1 MEVKFAND
9 DLARICTDDAHK
21 MGLPVAVITAARK
34 TLLKIE
40 AATSEQDLRNIGG
53 LDYKI
58 RKGDKQKT
66 RQVRVNDKYRIHFI
80 LSGKGTNAVATIT
93 FIGDP
98 H

>member
-9 DLARICTDDAHK
+9 DLARICTDEAHK
-21 MGLPVAVITAARK
+21 MGLPVAVIKAARK
-34 TLLKIE
+34 TLLKLE
-40 AATSEQDLRNIGG
+40 AATFERDLLNIGG

-58 RKGDKQKT
+58 RKGDGDET
-66 RQVRVNDKYRIHFI
+66 RQVRVNRQYRIFFTV
-80 LSGKGTNAVATIT
+80 SGEGASAVATVT

>member
-9 DLARICTDDAHK
+9 DLAQICTDEAHK
-21 MGLPVAVITAARK
+21 LGLPVAVIKAARK
-34 TLLKIE
+34 TLLKLE
-40 AATSEQDLRNIGG
+40 AAKYESDLFNIGG

-58 RKGDKQKT
+58 LKGSSNET
-66 RQVRVNDKYRIHFI
+66 RQVRVNKQYRIQFTV
-80 LSGKGTNAVATIT
+80 SGEGPGATATIT